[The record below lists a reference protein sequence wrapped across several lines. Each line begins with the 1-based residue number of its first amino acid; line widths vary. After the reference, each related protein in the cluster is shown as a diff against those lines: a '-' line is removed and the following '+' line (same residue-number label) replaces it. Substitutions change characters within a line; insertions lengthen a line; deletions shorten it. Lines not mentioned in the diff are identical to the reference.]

1 MVTRKDSEE
10 CPCKGCVARTEDCHS
25 KCLKYYSWTLVR
37 KAVREENAS
46 KHKLAVDMHSVLGKE
61 PRDRRFGNYRKNKR
75 RN

>member
-1 MVTRKDSEE
+1 MITRKESEE

-46 KHKLAVDMHSVLGKE
+46 NRKTAVDMHAVLGKE